1 MLKVHGVH
9 GSPFVRKVL
18 ITLELKGL
26 DYEMV
31 AQIPFTGDE
40 EYRKLESSRKD
51 PTLVDGDL
59 TLGDSKVICRYLEA
73 AYPEVPVFPT
83 ELQDKA
89 MADWYDDFASG
100 PVAELA
106 AGIFFQRFM
115 RPRPSNRSL
124 TRHSLAI
131 SSRKSCR
138 RCSATLKDSCQSK
151 ALSSAPLHSLI

>member
-31 AQIPFTGDE
+31 AQMPFTGDE
-40 EYRKLESSRKD
+40 EYRKLNPLGKI

-73 AYPEVPVFPT
+73 AYPRCPSSLP
-83 ELQDKA
+83 LQDKA
-89 MADWYDDFASG
+89 MADWYDDLRQDLLQNSLPGFSFSALCVRG
-100 PVAELA
+100 
-106 AGIFFQRFM
+106 
-115 RPRPSNRSL
+115 PSNRSL

-131 SSRKSCR
+131 SSRKLPPLLSYIEGAAARARLYLR
-138 RCSATLKDSCQSK
+138 RLYTR
-151 ALSSAPLHSLI
+151 

>member
-18 ITLELKGL
+18 IALELKGL

-31 AQIPFTGDE
+31 PQMPFTGDE
-40 EYRKLESSRKD
+40 EYKKLNPLGKI

-73 AYPEVPVFPT
+73 AYPEVPVYPNT
-83 ELQDKA
+83 LQDQP
-89 MADWYDDFASG
+89 MADGYDDFSSG

-106 AGIFFQRFM
+106 AGIFVQRLQQLLLLLL
-115 RPRPSNRSL
+115 SQNQ
-124 TRHSLAI
+124 T
-131 SSRKSCR
+131 
-138 RCSATLKDSCQSK
+138 
-151 ALSSAPLHSLI
+151 ALV

>member
-26 DYEMV
+26 EYEMV
-31 AQIPFTGDE
+31 TQMPFTGDE
-40 EYRKLESSRKD
+40 DYKKLNPLGKI

-59 TLGDSKVICRYLEA
+59 TLGDSKVICRYLES
-73 AYPEVPVFPT
+73 AYPDVPFYPADLA
-83 ELQDKA
+83 EKA

-115 RPRPSNRSL
+115 RPR
-124 TRHSLAI
+124 
-131 SSRKSCR
+131 
-138 RCSATLKDSCQSK
+138 
-151 ALSSAPLHSLI
+151 AL